1 MRKKQFLNTLNKTKY
16 IHGMDYFKFYNV
28 INMLKG
34 KSVIVTGSGRGIGK
48 AIAEKCA
55 ENGANVVIADIDKD
69 SAEATAKEIAEKY
82 GVKAKAVVGDVSKK
96 ENADALAEAAKEI
109 GDGKIWGLVNN
120 AGITQDSMLS
130 KMSEKQWDLVMA
142 VNLKG
147 IFLTTQS
154 AIAHMTEGGSVVNI
168 SSIVGKAGN
177 IGQTNYCASKAGV
190 VGFTKA
196 LAKEYARKSV
206 RSNAI
211 QPGFIKT
218 PMTDA
223 IPEKVVEKLVSTI
236 PAQTMGMPED
246 IANAALFLLSNM
258 SKYITGTVIEV
269 AGGMFM

>member
-1 MRKKQFLNTLNKTKY
+1 MYMGLLTGKT
-16 IHGMDYFKFYNV
+16 
-28 INMLKG
+28 
-34 KSVIVTGSGRGIGK
+34 VIVTGAGRGIGK
-48 AIAEKCA
+48 GIAEVLAK
-55 ENGANVVIADIDKD
+55 EGANIVVSDIDAV
-69 SAEATAKEIAEKY
+69 SCESTAKEIVEKY
-82 GVKAKAVVGDVSKK
+82 GVKAVGIAGNVAKKDDAVK
-96 ENADALAEAAKEI
+96 LAEKAKEL
-109 GDGKIWGLVNN
+109 GEGKIWGIVNN
-120 AGITQDSMLS
+120 AGITKDSMLK
-130 KMSEKQWDLVMA
+130 KMTEEQWDAVMA

-147 IFLTTQS
+147 IFLVTQA
-154 AIAHMTEGGSVVNI
+154 AIEYMTEGGSVVNI

-196 LAKEYARKSV
+196 LAKEYARKLV

-223 IPEKVVEKLVSTI
+223 IPEKVVTQLVATI
-236 PAQTMGMPED
+236 PMQTMGMPED
-246 IANAALFLLSNM
+246 IANAALFLLSDM

>member
-1 MRKKQFLNTLNKTKY
+1 MVDL
-16 IHGMDYFKFYNV
+16 
-28 INMLKG
+28 LKG
-34 KSVIVTGSGRGIGK
+34 KTVLITGAGRGIGQG
-48 AIAEKCA
+48 IAEVCA
-55 ENGANVVIADIDKD
+55 REGANVVIGDIDLA
-69 SAEATAKEIAEKY
+69 SCEETAKMIAEKY
-82 GVKAKAVVGDVSKK
+82 SVKTKGVKCDVSKK
-96 ENADALAEAAKEI
+96 ADADALIAAGKEI

-120 AGITQDSMLS
+120 AGITQDSMIH
-130 KMSEKQWDLVMA
+130 KMTEQQWDLVMS

-147 IFLTTQS
+147 IFLCTQS
-154 AIAHMTEGGSVVNI
+154 ALSAMSEGGSVVNI

-196 LAKEYARKSV
+196 LAKEQARKNI

-223 IPEKVVEKLVSTI
+223 IPEKVVTALVSQI
-236 PAQTMGMPED
+236 PLLKMGTPED
-246 IANAALFLLSNM
+246 IANACLFLLSDL
-258 SKYITGTVIEV
+258 SSYITGTVIEV

>member
-1 MRKKQFLNTLNKTKY
+1 MEKLLSGKT
-16 IHGMDYFKFYNV
+16 
-28 INMLKG
+28 
-34 KSVIVTGSGRGIGK
+34 VIVTGAGRGIGK
-48 AIAEKCA
+48 GIAEVLA
-55 ENGANVVIADIDKD
+55 NEGANIVVGDID
-69 SAEATAKEIAEKY
+69 AATAKATAEEIASKY
-82 GVKAKAVVGDVSKK
+82 SVKTEGVAGDVSKK
-96 ENADALAEAAKEI
+96 ADADALADAALKI
-109 GDGKIWGLVNN
+109 GDGKIWGIVNN
-120 AGITQDSMLS
+120 AGITQDSMLK
-130 KMSEKQWDLVMA
+130 KMSEAQWDKVMA

-147 IFLTTQS
+147 IFLCTQS
-154 AIAHMTEGGSVVNI
+154 AIQHMTEGGSVVNI

-196 LAKEYARKSV
+196 LAKEYARNKV

-236 PAQTMGMPED
+236 PMQSMGMPED
-246 IANAALFLLSNM
+246 IANAALFLLSDL